1 MTTALKIAQNLYCS
15 GNYKESLEAYE
26 EILKNP
32 SSPEEEGIARTM
44 IACLYESC
52 DCFAVP
58 GRGDIIREHMKKAC
72 DLSCPLALLYSPSP
86 VPVELTD
93 REEDELVDQ
102 VLVLAEGGNTLAMQM
117 MGSFMDEKASPEDG
131 YERARAWMEKAVGL
145 GDPKAMINLG
155 KLLQVKDFKGHDD
168 ELALSWYH
176 KASERGMS
184 YGTYEEGC
192 CYLYGEGTAR
202 DISKG
207 FALIEKAA
215 EGGSDIA
222 CQELWHFYSGMKPV
236 GSQFYKDSE
245 KALKYL
251 HLAYDRGSDEA
262 ALDMALAILASGTVD
277 KKVLREVMGY
287 LKEAEERGSIKAITM
302 IGQLYYNGLMGE
314 KHRERGIPWLKK
326 AAKFNEPTAL
336 ALLGSALMNGRGIRK
351 NVPRGMEY
359 MEKAAEYGDSEGLAE
374 MAWYFS
380 DNNRLKEALEYARKA
395 VEQDAPTGE
404 AEYLLATMYFKG
416 RGVERS
422 VEEGRKYLKA
432 AVEKGCP
439 RAITMERRMKQME
452 TMEKLK
458 DEDIIFR

>member
-15 GNYKESLEAYE
+15 GNYKESLEAYQ

-32 SSPEEEGIARTM
+32 SSPEEEGIAHTM

-52 DCFAVP
+52 DCFAAP
-58 GRGDIIREHMKKAC
+58 GRGDIVREHMKKAC

-93 REEDELVDQ
+93 REENELVDQ
-102 VLVLAEGGNTLAMQM
+102 VLILAKDGNTLAMQL
-117 MGSFMDEKASPEDG
+117 MGSFMDEKISPEEG
-131 YERARAWMEKAVGL
+131 YEKARRWMEKAAGL

-155 KLLQVKDFKGHDD
+155 KLLQVKGFEGHDD
-168 ELALSWYH
+168 ELALSWYR
-176 KASERGMS
+176 KASERGLS

-207 FALIEKAA
+207 FALMEKAA

-222 CQELWHFYSGMKPV
+222 CQELWHFYSGIKPV
-236 GSQFYKDSE
+236 GPQFFDNSE
-245 KALKYL
+245 KARKYL
-251 HLAYDRGSDEA
+251 HLAYERGNDEA
-262 ALDMALAILASGTVD
+262 ALDMALAILKSKTAD
-277 KKVLREVMGY
+277 KQVLQEVMGY
-287 LKEAEERGSIKAITM
+287 LREAEDRGSVKATTM
-302 IGQLYYNGLMGE
+302 IGQLYYNGLMG
-314 KHRERGIPWLKK
+314 KHREKGIPFLKK

-422 VEEGRKYLKA
+422 NEEGRKYLKA

-439 RAITMERRMKQME
+439 RAISLDREMRQKATMEG
-452 TMEKLK
+452 LK
-458 DEDIIFR
+458 EDDFIFR